1 MCKYQNIIGFP
12 ISQLIRR
19 RKREKGKT
27 LDISKT
33 ISAFD
38 VMVYDFCLLLFNP
51 GLKKQMVRFS
61 RKLKTEAKLIQN
73 CSAIRQGKSILSLS
87 FFFFPNHNPSKE
99 GFSFIK
105 RYLPGSFLQR
115 RRVCFVKPDAFYFS
129 WNQDL

>member
-1 MCKYQNIIGFP
+1 MLLLLFVKLLSFINLFLHEVLKSHSELCKYLNIIDFP
-12 ISQLIRR
+12 ILQLIRR
-19 RKREKGKT
+19 RRREGGKT

-73 CSAIRQGKSILSLS
+73 CSAIRQGKSILSFS
-87 FFFFPNHNPSKE
+87 FFFQITTHQ
-99 GFSFIK
+99 K
-105 RYLPGSFLQR
+105 RGLAS
-115 RRVCFVKPDAFYFS
+115 
-129 WNQDL
+129 